1 MLPGNKFW
9 GFLSENVTLLLEPER
24 GVGGFNRPQQLRYC
38 HITILHVLAFSSFYE
53 LEAVIATSPLSLNMR
68 GKDNIDHFDAVL
80 RV

>member
-1 MLPGNKFW
+1 MGLCCPETIFG
-9 GFLSENVTLLLEPER
+9 GFLNEKVTLLMEAWRER
-24 GVGGFNRPQQLRYC
+24 ALTDLNSYV
-38 HITILHVLAFSSFYE
+38 TAILHVLAFSSFYE